1 MRFEGSVPTILRLF
15 RYTQNN
21 GTINDYLQ
29 NPRPLYTIAYMEKG
43 GGEFQTPKGNFCL
56 GEGDVLFV
64 PVSSV
69 YSSRWLGDPK
79 AQFLSCHFSLPV
91 RNPFARRQYDV
102 QPLSGDE
109 ELHAHL
115 CYLLEHWRDEGR
127 EFALL
132 SHFFAVMEWVEKRV
146 VGEPIPDIDPR
157 LLLAVDYMQEHLEEG
172 FGVEELAAKC
182 HMSPSHFY
190 PCFRRAF
197 GTSPIAYKNRLAIRR
212 AELLL
217 CQDSSLSVERISE
230 LTGFSSASYFRR
242 VFRDVTGKSPRQYRK
257 DTNGGSGM

>member
-1 MRFEGSVPTILRLF
+1 MRFERSVPTLLKVF
-15 RYTQNN
+15 RYVQNN
-21 GTINDYLQ
+21 GTINDYMQ
-29 NPRPLYTIAYMEKG
+29 QPRPFYTLAYMEKG
-43 GGEFQTPKGNFCL
+43 GGEFRTPKGNFCL
-56 GEGDVLFV
+56 GEGDALFV

-91 RNPFARRQYDV
+91 RNPFACRQYDV

-115 CYLLEHWRDEGR
+115 CYLLEHWREEND

-132 SHFFAVMEWVEKRV
+132 SHFFAALEWAEKRV
-146 VGEPIPDIDPR
+146 AGDPIPDIDPR
-157 LLLAVDYMQEHLEEG
+157 LLLAVDYMQENLERG
-172 FGVEELAAKC
+172 YCVEELAAKC

-197 GTSPIAYKNRLAIRR
+197 GTSPIEYKNRLAIAR

-217 CQDSSLSVERISE
+217 CQDASLSVERISE

-257 DTNGGSGM
+257 DSHGSLGL